1 MARTPDYFHGKT
13 ILITGAGSGIGR
25 AAALLFAREGA
36 RIVAGDIDADA
47 AAETCRLVEAAGSA
61 ALAVPADV
69 TRRAEVDAL
78 IAAAVTRFGRIHA
91 LFNSAGSALRRCGFL
106 EIDDD
111 LYDRSF
117 DLNVRGT
124 FHAMQAVLP
133 HMREQGGGV
142 IINMGSMAHKRGGP
156 GGSVHYAAAKGAVV
170 TMTLGVAR
178 EFADRG
184 IRCLSV
190 SPASVET
197 PFLDASGT
205 SQAHRER
212 ILAGIP
218 MKRMATADEIGEL
231 VVFLCSDACEFMT
244 ADTVYVSGGGG
255 FR

>member
-13 ILITGAGSGIGR
+13 VLITGAGSGIGR

-36 RIVAGDIDADA
+36 RIVVGDIDADA
-47 AAETCRLVEAAGSA
+47 GAETVRLVSEAGVE
-61 ALAVPADV
+61 AVFIPCDV
-69 TRRAEVDAL
+69 TRRADVRAL
-78 IAAAVTRFGRIHA
+78 VAGAIARFGRVHA

-106 EIDDD
+106 EIDDA
-111 LYDRSF
+111 LFERSF
-117 DLNVRGT
+117 DLNVKGT
-124 FHAMQAVLP
+124 FWAMQEVLP
-133 HMREQGGGV
+133 HMLEQGGGV
-142 IINMGSMAHKRGGP
+142 IVNMGSMAHKRGGP

-231 VVFLCSDACEFMT
+231 VVFLCSDACQFMT

>member
-1 MARTPDYFHGKT
+1 MARTPDYFKGKT
-13 ILITGAGSGIGR
+13 VVITGGGSGIGR

-36 RIVAGDIDADA
+36 RVVAADIDADA
-47 AAETCRLVEAAGSA
+47 GAETCRQLEAAGVE
-61 ALAVPADV
+61 ALFVPCDV
-69 TRRAEVDAL
+69 TRRADL
-78 IAAAVTRFGRIHA
+78 RDLMAAAIARFGRIDA

-106 EIDDD
+106 DIDDD
-111 LYDRSF
+111 LFERSF
-117 DLNVRGT
+117 DLNVKGT
-124 FHAMQAVLP
+124 FWAMQEVLP
-133 HMREQGGGV
+133 HMLDHGGGV

-205 SQAHRER
+205 SQAMRER
-212 ILAGIP
+212 ILSGIP

-231 VVFLCSDACEFMT
+231 VVFLCSDACQFMT

>member
-1 MARTPDYFHGKT
+1 MARTADYFKGKT
-13 ILITGAGSGIGR
+13 VVITGGGSGIGR
-25 AAALLFAREGA
+25 ATALLFAREGA
-36 RIVAGDIDADA
+36 RVVAADIDADA
-47 AAETCRLVEAAGSA
+47 GHETCRQVQAAGSE
-61 ALAVPADV
+61 ALFVSCDV
-69 TRRAEVDAL
+69 TRRADLRAL
-78 IAAAVTRFGRIHA
+78 MAAAIARFGRIDA

-111 LYDRSF
+111 LFERSF
-117 DLNVRGT
+117 DLNVKGT
-124 FHAMQAVLP
+124 FWAMQEVLP
-133 HMREQGGGV
+133 HMLEHGGGV

-156 GGSVHYAAAKGAVV
+156 GGSVHYASAKGAVV

-205 SQAHRER
+205 SQAMRDR

-231 VVFLCSDACEFMT
+231 VVFLCSDACQFMT

>member
-13 ILITGAGSGIGR
+13 VLITGAGSGIGR

-36 RIVAGDIDADA
+36 RIVAGDIDAA
-47 AAETCRLVEAAGSA
+47 AGAETVRLVTEAGSEA
-61 ALAVPADV
+61 IFIPCDV
-69 TRRAEVDAL
+69 TRRADVRAL
-78 IAAAVTRFGRIHA
+78 VEGAVARFGRVHA
-91 LFNSAGSALRRCGFL
+91 QFNSAGSALRRCGFL
-106 EIDDD
+106 DIDDD
-111 LYDRSF
+111 LFERSF
-117 DLNVRGT
+117 DLNVKGT
-124 FHAMQAVLP
+124 FWAMQEVLP
-133 HMREQGGGV
+133 HMLDNGGGV
-142 IINMGSMAHKRGGP
+142 IVNMGSMAHKRGGP

-170 TMTLGVAR
+170 TMTMGVAR

-218 MKRMATADEIGEL
+218 MKRMATADEIAEL
-231 VVFLCSDACEFMT
+231 VVFLCSDACGFMT